1 MQKTFAKVNLL
12 LNPTRLRYPWI
23 IGGALWAAWL
33 LSLLLGKGNTDL
45 NGHLV
50 GTDFAA
56 FYTAGKIMWM
66 GQSNDLYG
74 LELAHTIQQALYPE
88 TSQNFYPYLNPPHY
102 ALWMAP
108 FALIPYPWAPL
119 IWIGLGMVCLWLS
132 LHWLGVRQPA
142 RTFFLV
148 LTWLPVFYAASF
160 GQNTF
165 FSLAIFSLTFFL
177 WKRQHSL
184 AAGLVLSLLC
194 YKPQFLAAVGLLWL
208 LDWRANWKALL
219 GLAAGC
225 LAHLGLNLWLLPEAS
240 LAYLTFAQKINA
252 NLMNVEGFPMWNAIS
267 TQAFWLALLPG
278 IKTVAQVLYLAC
290 ALGSLFY
297 FISFWKKAGKSPAIL
312 FSAAIIWLVLALP
325 YLMIYD
331 WTLLLIPAILLY
343 EAAPQLQ
350 PQWRATYAILWLVSF
365 LSSALTFGML
375 SLLPFAIQISIPVL
389 WIAVILA
396 YRSLLQPGTAARS
409 NP

>member
-1 MQKTFAKVNLL
+1 MQKTIEKINLL

-23 IGGALWAAWL
+23 IGGALWAAWI

-50 GTDFAA
+50 GTDFVA
-56 FYTAGKIMWM
+56 FYTAGKIILL
-66 GQSNDLYG
+66 GQSSELYN
-74 LELAHTIQQALYPE
+74 LDLAHTIQQALYPE
-88 TSQNFYPYLNPPHY
+88 ASLNFYPYLNPPHY

-119 IWIGLGMVCLWLS
+119 IWIGLGMACLWLS
-132 LHWLGVRQPA
+132 LNWLGVRQPT
-142 RTFFLV
+142 RKFFFV

-177 WKRQHSL
+177 WKRQQPL

-194 YKPQFLAAVGLLWL
+194 YKPQFLVGVGLLWL
-208 LDWRANWKALL
+208 LDWRTNWKALL
-219 GLAAGC
+219 GLAASC
-225 LAHLGLNLWLLPEAS
+225 LAHLGLNFWLLPEAS
-240 LAYLTFAQKINA
+240 LAYLTYAQKINA
-252 NLMNVEGFPMWNAIS
+252 NLMSVDGFPMWNAIS

-278 IKTVAQVLYLAC
+278 IKIIAQALYLAC
-290 ALGSLFY
+290 ALGCTY
-297 FISFWKKAGKSPAIL
+297 FFVSFWKKADRNPAIL
-312 FSAAIIWLVLALP
+312 FSAAITWLVLALP

-331 WTLLLIPAILLY
+331 WTILLIPAILLY

-375 SLLPFAIQISIPVL
+375 SFLPFAIQISVPVL

-396 YRSLLQPGTAARS
+396 YRSLLHPAMPARS
-409 NP
+409 NH

>member
-1 MQKTFAKVNLL
+1 MQKTIEKVNHL
-12 LNPTRLRYPWI
+12 LNPTRLRYPKI
-23 IGGALWAAWL
+23 IGGALWAAWI

-50 GTDFAA
+50 GTDFVA
-56 FYTAGKIMWM
+56 FYTAGKIILM
-66 GQSNDLYG
+66 GQSSELYN

-88 TSQNFYPYLNPPHY
+88 ASLNFYPYLNPPHY

-108 FALIPYPWAPL
+108 FALIPYPWAPVT
-119 IWIGLGMVCLWLS
+119 WILLGLACLWLS
-132 LHWLGVRQPA
+132 FKWLGARQPA
-142 RTFFLV
+142 RIFFFA

-177 WKRQHSL
+177 WKRQQPL

-194 YKPQFLAAVGLLWL
+194 YKPQFLVGVGLLWL
-208 LDWRANWKALL
+208 LDWRTNWKALL

-240 LAYLTFAQKINA
+240 LAYLTYAQKINA
-252 NLMNVEGFPMWNAIS
+252 NLMSVDGFPMWNAIS

-278 IKTVAQVLYLAC
+278 IKIIAQALYLAC
-290 ALGSLFY
+290 ALGSLSF
-297 FISFWKKAGKSPAIL
+297 FISFWIKADRNPAIL
-312 FSAAIIWLVLALP
+312 FSAAITWLVLALP

-331 WTLLLIPAILLY
+331 WTILLIPAILFY
-343 EAAPQLQ
+343 EAAPELQ
-350 PQWRATYAILWLVSF
+350 PQWRASYAFLWLVSF

-375 SLLPFAIQISIPVL
+375 RFLPFAIQISVPAL
-389 WIAVILA
+389 WVAAFLA
-396 YRSLLQPGTAARS
+396 YRSLIKPLLATSP
-409 NP
+409 NL